1 MAMCAIGKRQ
11 GCLMDALI
19 EAEQNS
25 REVSVKIKLRE
36 LQKLSI
42 SLGIEVVEAAE

>member
-1 MAMCAIGKRQ
+1 
-11 GCLMDALI
+11 MDALI
-19 EAEQNS
+19 KDEQNL